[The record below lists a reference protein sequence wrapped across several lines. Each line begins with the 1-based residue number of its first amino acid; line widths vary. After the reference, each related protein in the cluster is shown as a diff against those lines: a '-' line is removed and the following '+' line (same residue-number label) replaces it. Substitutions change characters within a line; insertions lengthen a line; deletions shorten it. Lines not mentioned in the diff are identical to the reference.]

1 MRHVKEKSD
10 FFLSLMFWW
19 TNFYIVM
26 LEHSGLYSHQ
36 KCKQKFVYITKMA
49 IQKGSHMKGSR
60 PPDPDHQY
68 SPGHIDLLMQSHCS
82 NSLSRTCILKLVP
95 TQVFDLFSRQYL
107 NFEIQILPEK
117 RL

>member
-1 MRHVKEKSD
+1 MSKHFAGEKAMRHVKEKSD

-26 LEHSGLYSHQ
+26 LEHSGLYSYQ

-60 PPDPDHQY
+60 PPDPDQCY
-68 SPGHIDLLMQSHCS
+68 PDTL
-82 NSLSRTCILKLVP
+82 T
-95 TQVFDLFSRQYL
+95 YL
-107 NFEIQILPEK
+107 CKVIAATA
-117 RL
+117 

>member
-19 TNFYIVM
+19 TNLYIVM

-49 IQKGSHMKGSR
+49 IHMKGSR
-60 PPDPDHQY
+60 PPDPDQCY
-68 SPGHIDLLMQSHCS
+68 PDTL
-82 NSLSRTCILKLVP
+82 T
-95 TQVFDLFSRQYL
+95 YL
-107 NFEIQILPEK
+107 CKVIAATAKGLRIRF
-117 RL
+117 